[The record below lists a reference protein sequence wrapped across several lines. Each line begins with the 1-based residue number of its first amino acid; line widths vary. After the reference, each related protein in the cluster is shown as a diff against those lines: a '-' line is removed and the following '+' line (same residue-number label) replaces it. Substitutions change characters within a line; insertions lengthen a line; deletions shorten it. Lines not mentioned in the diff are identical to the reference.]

1 MSTMGEKFKKL
12 IGIDD
17 YDDYD
22 DYEEDYVEPQ
32 PAKKTDIDDYSSDY
46 ARFQRDNYRQRD
58 NIKDDRDRKVV
69 DFNQR
74 VKMRLIVNEPAAFDD
89 CSKIV
94 DNLKNKKP
102 VIINLEKIE
111 TELAKRIF
119 DFVSGAT
126 YALDGSVQ
134 KVANNIFVF
143 APDNV
148 DISSNIEE
156 FKTLTKGN
164 LFQPKGDF

>member
-17 YDDYD
+17 YDDYED
-22 DYEEDYVEPQ
+22 DYIEPE
-32 PAKKTDIDDYSSDY
+32 PIKKADMDDYSSDY

-74 VKMRLIVNEPAAFDD
+74 VKMRLIVNEPAAFED

-94 DNLKNKKP
+94 DNLKSKKP

-156 FKTLTKGN
+156 FKTLSKSN
-164 LFQPKGDF
+164 LFQPKGDL

>member
-1 MSTMGEKFKKL
+1 MSEKIMDKFKYL
-12 IGIDD
+12 MGFEDGDEDD
-17 YDDYD
+17 
-22 DYEEDYVEPQ
+22 EEFVEVTKKEKE
-32 PAKKTDIDDYSSDY
+32 PAKSPLNPYLKEN
-46 ARFQRDNYRQRD
+46 ARDPKVVEYRQ
-58 NIKDDRDRKVV
+58 KPQMK
-69 DFNQR
+69 
-74 VKMRLIVNEPAAFDD
+74 LIVNEPATFED
-89 CSKIV
+89 CSKIA

-102 VIINLEKIE
+102 VIINLEKLE
-111 TELAKRIF
+111 TETAKRIF

-156 FKTLTKGN
+156 FKTLTNAN
-164 LFQPKGDF
+164 LFR